1 MARTIMPTFDA
12 CQEEGKIVGRL
23 LAGYGE
29 IEFALHT
36 CLESVLDDI
45 NIAARVLYRTR
56 GEEQRILIADAMMHD
71 KFDAIGLLNP
81 YHEAIADMGWCRKIR
96 NQFAH
101 SHWVV
106 DHPPPLGLSIVNLEE
121 AARTRSGAVIVRRDY
136 ITLTLLQEQESYFL
150 YVHSCIYYL
159 AREYKFRARGFP
171 THSVQLPRKIVRPP
185 RYNANP

>member
-1 MARTIMPTFDA
+1 MAGTIMPTFDA

-29 IEFALHT
+29 IEFQLHS
-36 CLESVLDDI
+36 CLTSVIDDI
-45 NIAARVLYRTR
+45 DIAARVLYRAR
-56 GEEQRILIADAMMHD
+56 GEEHRILIADAMMHD

-106 DHPPPLGLSIVNLEE
+106 DHPPPHGLSIVNLEE
-121 AARTRSGAVIVRRDY
+121 ASRTRSGTIIVKRDF
-136 ITLTLLQEQESYFL
+136 INLALLQEQEEYFL
-150 YVHSCIYYL
+150 YVHGCLNYL
-159 AREYKFRARGFP
+159 AREYKLRARGFP
-171 THSVQLPRKIVRPP
+171 IHSVQLPTKIPRPP